1 MGHTNKAVSFY
12 YFCHTFKGFSLP
24 LRFCLYTAST
34 MGVFQFTE
42 KNEQM
47 QTLSALC
54 FWLMN
59 LISAI
64 PVSAGNFQQ
73 LTNE

>member
-54 FWLMN
+54 F
-59 LISAI
+59 
-64 PVSAGNFQQ
+64 
-73 LTNE
+73 